1 MNDRIAY
8 RRTRD
13 VEKVRELIVGIHV
26 EVRGEFGLMDRPFYQ
41 RERFN
46 ERLTAYSS
54 RPGWEAVVGYQGEE
68 PVGYVFAVPLG
79 EDTGWWSAE
88 REPLAA
94 KYVTEDGTRTLALNE
109 ILVRRQWR
117 GAKGKGAAHALH
129 EELLS
134 QRQEK
139 RVTLLVNP
147 ALSEGR
153 LKVVYE
159 SWGYKQIGTQQPFD
173 DSPVFA
179 TMMRDPLR

>member
-117 GAKGKGAAHALH
+117 GAKGKGLRMPCTRSCCRNAKRSASHCWSIQRFPRGASRLCTSPGATSRSV
-129 EELLS
+129 LS
-134 QRQEK
+134 SRSTT
-139 RVTLLVNP
+139 RR
-147 ALSEGR
+147 SSR
-153 LKVVYE
+153 
-159 SWGYKQIGTQQPFD
+159 
-173 DSPVFA
+173 
-179 TMMRDPLR
+179 R